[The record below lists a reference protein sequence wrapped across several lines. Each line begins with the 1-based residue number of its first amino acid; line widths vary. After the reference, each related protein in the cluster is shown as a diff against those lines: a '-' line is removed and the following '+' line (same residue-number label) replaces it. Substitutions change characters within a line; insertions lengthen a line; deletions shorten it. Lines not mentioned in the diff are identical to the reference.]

1 MRPISDF
8 IISLWSQDL
17 GKQYSPCYT
26 KGHEESVPRSPA
38 GITGPLKQR
47 TPQSY
52 KNLHLHI
59 QGVNNSPEV
68 AQKFRGPAGS

>member
-17 GKQYSPCYT
+17 GKQYSPFYT

-52 KNLHLHI
+52 KNLYLHI